1 MREKRLLKDSSLRE
15 TNGQLA
21 KRIILERGNMA
32 KFLDMLMGKGADEG
46 YVEVD
51 IGQFEEA
58 EGDSLPSMYLRFAE
72 LTDLDVL
79 PEVKQEIKA
88 RNVLLLDISP
98 LKRDKAS
105 LDRAIGELRK
115 AVEDASG
122 DIAGI
127 GDDLV
132 VMVPRGIRIDRDRVV
147 GGRD

>member
-1 MREKRLLKDSSLRE
+1 
-15 TNGQLA
+15 
-21 KRIILERGNMA
+21 MA